1 MRGPIGVVGVG
12 RMGAPMALNLK
23 KAGYGVVVWDVNPH
37 ALKQFDGMDGIAPA
51 RSLADMAKGCRIM
64 LTVLPSSREVEAL
77 LLGKDGL
84 GPYLMEGSVII
95 DHTTADPTSTQ
106 KIAKALKPRKI
117 HLLDAAMSGG
127 VGGAKGGSLTLM
139 VGGDEAVYHTCRGVL
154 EAVGRDIFYLG
165 GHGSGHAMKLL
176 HNMCSMTVFLATC
189 EAAHLGVRWGFT
201 LKQVIDVLHS
211 GNARSYAT
219 EVRFPRY
226 IVPGTYDSG
235 ADVALFYK
243 DITLALKLAKDLK
256 VPVPVSA
263 EAYKPWAAALKA
275 KRGGDDHTRMFQR
288 LAPKGPKTRRKK

>member
-1 MRGPIGVVGVG
+1 
-12 RMGAPMALNLK
+12 MGAPMVLNLK
-23 KAGYGVVVWDVNPH
+23 KAGYGVVVWDVDPT
-37 ALKQFDGMDGIAPA
+37 ALKQFDGQDGIAPA

-64 LTVLPSSREVEAL
+64 LLVLPSSSEVEAL
-77 LLGKDGL
+77 LLDKEGL
-84 GPYLMEGSVII
+84 GPHLMVGSVII

-106 KIAKALKPRKI
+106 KIAKALKPRRI

-127 VGGAKGGSLTLM
+127 VAGARAGTLTLM

-176 HNMCSMTVFLATC
+176 HNLCSMTVFLATC
-189 EAAHLGVRWGFT
+189 EAAHLGRRWGFT

-226 IVPGTYDSG
+226 IISGTYDSG
-235 ADVALFYK
+235 ADVALFSK
-243 DITLALKLAKDLK
+243 DISLALKLAKDLK
-256 VPVPVSA
+256 VPTPISA
-263 EAYKPWAAALKA
+263 EAAKPWAAAMKA
-275 KRGGDDHTRMFQR
+275 KRGAEDHTRMFQR
-288 LAPKGPKTRRKK
+288 LAPKGPKPRHKK